1 MNSTRVLI
9 GLTGNIATGKS
20 YVAQLLR
27 ELGAHVIDADLVAR
41 DVVAPGKPTLT
52 AIAHHFGAGVLHPNG
67 ELNRKALGQIVFNDK
82 DKLKQLED
90 LMQPAIRAEL
100 NARLVAIPENKV
112 GVGTVAVGTV
122 AVLEAIRLIEGGWH
136 ARCTQIWVTHCPP
149 EIQIARLMQYR
160 HMTEAEAHARV
171 SAQNSQ
177 AEKLALADVAID
189 TAGTLDETRVQVLQA
204 WARLDATL
212 L

>member
-27 ELGAHVIDADLVAR
+27 ELGAHIIDADLVAR

-112 GVGTVAVGTV
+112 GV
-122 AVLEAIRLIEGGWH
+122 LEAIRLIEGGWH

-160 HMTEAEAHARV
+160 HMTKAEARARV
-171 SAQNSQ
+171 SAQNPQ